1 MSKKTILI
9 IIACIIILSVGVY
22 FFSSVNIKVA
32 GPVADKSNQPAALKI
47 EAMKNQADVQLTS
60 EQIEKNQAAIPE
72 AIKQGNLDQCSSLDG
87 NFKAVCQ
94 YNIVINQAVNNSD
107 IAICAQISDE
117 LYKKNCVDL
126 VAANKKTDVITTVK
140 QGETAQTEAEKNKA
154 TILSGTAYNNLIAAE
169 KEGKLTE
176 PIFNEYIKLVA
187 YANQPELCWEL
198 PENLRQEC
206 LERVYILQAK
216 KADDTK
222 ICDKIPTPAWKEECY
237 AEVLTRRAADKNDSK
252 ICEQISGAANR
263 AKCLSNF

>member
-1 MSKKTILI
+1 MNKKSLIIFGLILAAIIVLAMAFTFFNKKTP
-9 IIACIIILSVGVY
+9 
-22 FFSSVNIKVA
+22 
-32 GPVADKSNQPAALKI
+32 PVKEPPKPAAVKI
-47 EAMKNQADVQLTS
+47 DAAKGTAENLTAEEAKKSQ
-60 EQIEKNQAAIPE
+60 EKTVEIINS
-72 AIKQGNLDQCSSLDG
+72 GNLDKCASLDG

-94 YNIVINQAVNNSD
+94 YNIVINQAVNDSD
-107 IAICAQISDE
+107 ATICAKISDE
-117 LYKKNCVDL
+117 LYKKNCLDL

-140 QGETAQTEAEKNKA
+140 QEEAAQTEAEKNKA
-154 TILSGTAYNNLIAAE
+154 TILSGTAYKNLIAAE

-206 LERVYILQAK
+206 IERVYVLQAK
-216 KADDTK
+216 KDDDLK

-237 AEVLTRRAADKNDSK
+237 AEVLTRRAAEKNDSK
-252 ICEQISGAANR
+252 ICEQISNDANR